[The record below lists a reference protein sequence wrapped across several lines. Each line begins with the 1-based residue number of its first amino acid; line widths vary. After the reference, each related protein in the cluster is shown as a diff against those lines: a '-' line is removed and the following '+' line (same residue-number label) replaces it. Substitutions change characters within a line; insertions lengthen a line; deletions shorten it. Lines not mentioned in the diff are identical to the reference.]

1 MNDKS
6 GKFVKHK
13 GHANL
18 YTRDG
23 RFYARITVGRKRTF
37 RSLRTKKIREAQR
50 RLAELQTGKTAQADR
65 RKEPTLHEAID
76 QAIAWRHEKRS
87 ASKPYSPRT
96 LGEHEEQRHKAKKM
110 FPDRPISHFTSS
122 DFAEPIANMTR
133 IRDGKPEGASQ
144 RKKMLELIKGA
155 YARAKMLNQVESNPL
170 EGIVP
175 DQVKRRERVLPSK
188 EELASICETMG
199 ELFSKRP
206 KGGKARSG
214 KGAALT
220 ARLLAYSGL
229 RLSEAQGLLWKHISE
244 GKIEVRGLNEQLK
257 TANSRRSIHISA
269 PLQEV
274 LDEISAI
281 YGADPEG
288 GVMPNRNI
296 RKYLADTCEHLNRPK
311 LTHHDLRSFFA
322 TLCIT
327 SGVDVNTVANWMG
340 DRVSTVMEVYLQVT
354 EDHMSANA
362 SKIL

>member
-1 MNDKS
+1 
-6 GKFVKHK
+6 
-13 GHANL
+13 
-18 YTRDG
+18 
-23 RFYARITVGRKRTF
+23 
-37 RSLRTKKIREAQR
+37 
-50 RLAELQTGKTAQADR
+50 
-65 RKEPTLHEAID
+65 
-76 QAIAWRHEKRS
+76 
-87 ASKPYSPRT
+87 
-96 LGEHEEQRHKAKKM
+96 
-110 FPDRPISHFTSS
+110 
-122 DFAEPIANMTR
+122 
-133 IRDGKPEGASQ
+133 
-144 RKKMLELIKGA
+144 
-155 YARAKMLNQVESNPL
+155 
-170 EGIVP
+170 
-175 DQVKRRERVLPSK
+175 
-188 EELASICETMG
+188 MG

-206 KGGKARSG
+206 KGGKAGSG
-214 KGAALT
+214 NGAALT